1 MKADPT
7 STPIPADPYV
17 ERNLSTKVLLD
28 WAMASHPNPT
38 RMRSIVGP
46 PGVGKTTFL
55 RQLREALRQQDA
67 AVLWLDLSIVH
78 EGLARRPWAENEAV
92 WSRYLQAEDAK
103 RAAASVE
110 EFIAIAASASSQGM
124 APVLLADG
132 YDELE
137 PAERQWV
144 EQHILIPFLF
154 PNEVANPQS
163 RVVLARRDEY
173 ALSAARLRWEDMA
186 LTLEGLT
193 DPAAQLW
200 ALLRAD
206 PAAVGATMVV
216 PAAVIAAITAL
227 DDDDD
232 ARAALV
238 AALQAMLTPNPFVN
252 LHLLERHF
260 QHPAISLGPDDCQ
273 HCLAMYVERAGL
285 SRDYVEVLVRRAQQ
299 YRAGQFDISQYDD
312 KKELG
317 VLVGAGVISHV
328 PDSPR
333 FQLEAAVVHLV
344 AHMPAPAQ
352 PQGN

>member
-1 MKADPT
+1 MHRD
-7 STPIPADPYV
+7 SYV
-17 ERNLSTKVLLD
+17 ERNIAVATLSD
-28 WAMASHPNPT
+28 WCIAPHPNPT
-38 RMRSIVGP
+38 RMRSVTGP
-46 PGVGKTTFL
+46 PGCGKTTL
-55 RQLREALRQQDA
+55 LHKTGEELDA
-67 AVLWLDLSIVH
+67 RDVPMVWLT
-78 EGLARRPWAENEAV
+78 LADGRPDDFAGQWHWAGNQGV
-92 WSRYLQAEDAK
+92 WMPLLAAGDVE
-103 RAAASVE
+103 RAAAGVE

-163 RVVLARRDEY
+163 RIVLARRDKY
-173 ALSAARLRWEDMA
+173 ALSAARLRWEDV
-186 LTLEGLT
+186 TFPLEGLT

-206 PAAVGATMVV
+206 PAAIGATMVA
-216 PAAVIAAITAL
+216 PAAVIAAIAAL
-227 DDDDD
+227 DDD

>member
-110 EFIAIAASASSQGM
+110 EFIAIAASASSHGM

-132 YDELE
+132 YDELKL
-137 PAERQWV
+137 AESMRV
-144 EQHILIPFLF
+144 EQEILIPFLF

-206 PAAVGATMVV
+206 PAAVGATMVA
-216 PAAVIAAITAL
+216 PAAVIAAIAAL
-227 DDDDD
+227 DDD

-260 QHPAISLGPDDCQ
+260 QHPAIPLGPDDCQ
-273 HCLAMYVERAGL
+273 HCLAKYVERAGL

-299 YRAGQFDISQYDD
+299 FPAGQFDLTQYDD
-312 KKELG
+312 KKELD
-317 VLVGAGVISHV
+317 VLVNAGVISYV
-328 PDSPR
+328 YNSPR
-333 FQLEAAVVHLV
+333 FQLETAVVHLV
-344 AHMPAPAQ
+344 AHL
-352 PQGN
+352 QGATA

>member
-1 MKADPT
+1 
-7 STPIPADPYV
+7 
-17 ERNLSTKVLLD
+17 
-28 WAMASHPNPT
+28 
-38 RMRSIVGP
+38 MRSIVGP

-110 EFIAIAASASSQGM
+110 EFIAIAASASSHGM

-132 YDELE
+132 YDELKL
-137 PAERQWV
+137 AESMRV
-144 EQHILIPFLF
+144 EQEILIPFLF

-173 ALSAARLRWEDMA
+173 ALSAARLRWEDV
-186 LTLEGLT
+186 TFPLEGLT

-206 PAAVGATMVV
+206 PAAVGATMVA
-216 PAAVIAAITAL
+216 PAAVIAAIAAL
-227 DDDDD
+227 DDD

-260 QHPAISLGPDDCQ
+260 QHPAIPLGPDDCQ
-273 HCLAMYVERAGL
+273 HCLAKYVERAGL

-299 YRAGQFDISQYDD
+299 FPAGQFDLTQYDD
-312 KKELG
+312 KKELD
-317 VLVGAGVISHV
+317 VLVNAGVISYV
-328 PDSPR
+328 YNSPR
-333 FQLEAAVVHLV
+333 FQLETAVVHLV
-344 AHMPAPAQ
+344 AHL
-352 PQGN
+352 QGATA